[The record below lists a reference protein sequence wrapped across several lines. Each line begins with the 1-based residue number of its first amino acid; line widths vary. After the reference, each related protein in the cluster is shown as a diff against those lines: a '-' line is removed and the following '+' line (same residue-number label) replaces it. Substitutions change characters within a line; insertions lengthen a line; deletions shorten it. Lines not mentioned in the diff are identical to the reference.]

1 MVSDR
6 RAELRGQPSAR
17 LGVAAARRGSSEMDA
32 VGIEGV
38 VQPRRRPCRNRRG
51 SEWGLALWAA
61 LALGGCRPD
70 AAPLLAGADGVV
82 AAAAEGAQPAVAVY
96 LIGDAGKPAPGGD
109 PVLIA
114 AERLASRDP
123 DRSVV
128 VFLGDNLYPDGLPD
142 AQGPRRVNAERVLQA
157 QLDVPLSAGAR
168 GIFVAGNHDWDH
180 SGPEGWAEAMLE
192 QRFIAENGRGRVELL
207 PGDGC
212 PGPAVRDFGRHL
224 RLIALDTQWWLHPYD
239 KPRPPP
245 DVCPAASD
253 PAVID
258 LLRQALREAE
268 GRPVVVLAHH
278 PLVSGGTHGVFPL
291 LPTRFAPVP
300 KFSAQ
305 DLGHPQYRHMRRV
318 LTAGFRDHPPLVFA
332 AGHDHNLQ
340 LLHGVGA
347 RFQIVS
353 GTGIYGHTGPVRKLP
368 STIYRKRASG
378 FMRLSVLPDGGVRLD
393 AFTVNAGAES
403 RLDFSTMLA
412 AGRDEPAPSASP

>member
-1 MVSDR
+1 M
-6 RAELRGQPSAR
+6 PT
-17 LGVAAARRGSSEMDA
+17 ARRSSNELDVHGIDA
-32 VGIEGV
+32 V
-38 VQPRRRPCRNRRG
+38 VQPRGRSHRNR
-51 SEWGLALWAA
+51 LAPVGGTVLLAA
-61 LALGGCRPD
+61 LALGACRPD
-70 AAPLLAGADGVV
+70 AAPLIAEADGVRGT
-82 AAAAEGAQPAVAVY
+82 ASEGAQPALAVY

-123 DRSVV
+123 DRSLV
-128 VFLGDNLYPDGLPD
+128 VFLGDNLYPDGVPD
-142 AQGPRRVNAERVLQA
+142 EAGPRRVEAERVLQA
-157 QLDVPLSAGAR
+157 QLEVPLNAGAR

-180 SGPEGWAEAMLE
+180 SGREGWAEAMLQ
-192 QRFIAENGRGRVELL
+192 QRYIAENGRGRVELL

-212 PGPAVRDFGRHL
+212 PGPAVRDLGRHL

-253 PAVID
+253 SAVVN

-268 GRPVVVLAHH
+268 DRPVVVMAHH

-291 LPTRFAPVP
+291 LPTRFAPIP
-300 KFSAQ
+300 RFSAQ
-305 DLGHPQYRHMRRV
+305 DLGHPRYRHMRRV
-318 LTAGFRDHPPLVFA
+318 LTSAFRDHPPLVFA

-340 LLHGVGA
+340 LLNGVGA
-347 RFQIVS
+347 KFQIVS

-378 FMRLSVLPDGGVRLD
+378 FMRLSVLADGGVRLD
-393 AFTVNAGAES
+393 AFTVDAGAES
-403 RLDFSTMLA
+403 RLDFSTMLT
-412 AGRDEPAPSASP
+412 AGRGESAPP